1 MGKNKSQKKQ
11 KQLFMGGA
19 GGADHAIKVYGN
31 MNQQHAV
38 SANDNTIAV
47 APVMSMTSGGAFDL
61 PLVNTNR
68 DGQDG
73 QTISSSETEN
83 KGVFSRITKGLSN
96 GISNMFSAGPT
107 KTGGK
112 FTKKD
117 LQKLIN
123 KQLKNIKK
131 HGGSGNMPLTFGYVD
146 NNTSQ
151 NANSLNNVSAGASV
165 SGSQPVVANVQV
177 ATTAE
182 GLNALKRGGGLI
194 ALSPMELSSGP
205 ATLPKMNEVM
215 SGSVSEGENIMG
227 KHGGTLMNSVVSL
240 DKLATSFR
248 VAGGKLQK
256 EELLN
261 LHAQLEKLEKNQ
273 QGGVGLEEL
282 IVPAIL
288 LYATHRYG
296 KGATSKKLRNFK
308 NGSMKMSR
316 RLH

>member
-11 KQLFMGGA
+11 KQLFIGGD

-47 APVMSMTSGGAFDL
+47 APVMGSMVGGADVLSQNAPVGKF
-61 PLVNTNR
+61 
-68 DGQDG
+68 GQVDP
-73 QTISSSETEN
+73 QQNEASPESASVLDKIAN
-83 KGVFSRITKGLSN
+83 IFSTDEK
-96 GISNMFSAGPT
+96 
-107 KTGGK
+107 KTVSGGK

-123 KQLKNIKK
+123 SQLKNIKK

-146 NNTSQ
+146 NNTAQ
-151 NANSLNNVSAGASV
+151 IANSLNNVSAGASV

-182 GLNALKRGGGLI
+182 GLHALKQGGGLI

-205 ATLPKMNEVM
+205 AAV
-215 SGSVSEGENIMG
+215 SGSVAEGLNVVG
-227 KHGGTLMNSVVSL
+227 KHGGNPLPNVVGL
-240 DKLATSFR
+240 TQLAKVFPK
-248 VAGGKLQK
+248 VGGKLQK
-256 EELLN
+256 EELVN
-261 LHAQLEKLEKNQ
+261 LHAQLEKLEQNQ

-296 KGATSKKLRNFK
+296 KGATSKKLRNLKHSSK
-308 NGSMKMSR
+308 NLSR

>member
-11 KQLFMGGA
+11 KQLFMGGD
-19 GGADHAIKVYGN
+19 GGADHALKVYGN
-31 MNQQHAV
+31 MNQQHSV

-47 APVMSMTSGGAFDL
+47 APVMGSMVGGEL
-61 PLVNTNR
+61 PQPPPV
-68 DGQDG
+68 GQFG
-73 QTISSSETEN
+73 QVDSPPVAED
-83 KGVFSRITKGLSN
+83 KGLFST
-96 GISNMFSAGPT
+96 ISNMFST
-107 KTGGK
+107 DQKKNGGK

-146 NNTSQ
+146 NNTAQ
-151 NANSLNNVSAGASV
+151 TANSLHNVSAGASV

-182 GLNALKRGGGLI
+182 GLNALKHGGGLI

-205 ATLPKMNEVM
+205 SAV
-215 SGSVSEGENIMG
+215 SGSVAEGLNVVG
-227 KHGGTLMNSVVSL
+227 KHGGNPLNSVVGL
-240 DKLATSFR
+240 TQLAKSFPK
-248 VAGGKLQK
+248 VGGKLQK
-256 EELLN
+256 EELVN
-261 LHAQLEKLEKNQ
+261 LHAQLEKLEQNQ

-296 KGATSKKLRNFK
+296 KGAPSKKLRDFK
-308 NGSMKMSR
+308 HSSMKMSR